1 MRIEIVT
8 TQRIGRIGERLLKV
22 VLNLQARK
30 DSKENCGIQPK
41 LLYNLLGLDTS
52 KLLIVEYEV
61 QKKRRK
67 EVLMRKK
74 IYV

>member
-30 DSKENCGIQPK
+30 DSKENCDIQPK

-52 KLLIVEYEV
+52 KLLIVEYED
-61 QKKRRK
+61 QKKEEKRF
-67 EVLMRKK
+67 
-74 IYV
+74 